1 MAVLGS
7 NQIVFRRIRLK
18 CAVFAMQ
25 GGRRIVLV
33 TGAAGFIGQH
43 VALALEKRGD
53 GVVGLDNFN
62 SYYPVALK
70 RARQANLRANNM

>member
-1 MAVLGS
+1 M
-7 NQIVFRRIRLK
+7 NLK
-18 CAVFAMQ
+18 PAVFVMQ
-25 GGRRIVLV
+25 SGRKIVLV

-43 VALALEKRGD
+43 VALALKKRGD

-70 RARQANLRANNM
+70 RARQANLRAKNM